1 MWVCLGNLGGLGQD
15 VLPLHPCPSPSCG
28 NNYRAISLPCLLPSL
43 PPPTK
48 FQWGSNN
55 PVIHLFMRSFTPL
68 VSKYLLA
75 LWYAEHTSTN
85 PVEKKALCLRWWSR
99 GWAQRLKEVRESGR
113 KDQGLAPRESKD
125 KTHRGRMAFPGPH
138 SHNTE

>member
-1 MWVCLGNLGGLGQD
+1 MGLSWEPGRSRTGCA
-15 VLPLHPCPSPSCG
+15 PL
-28 NNYRAISLPCLLPSL
+28 ASLPQPKLWEQLQSDFSACLLPSL

-55 PVIHLFMRSFTPL
+55 LVIHLFMRSFTPL

-85 PVEKKALCLRWWSR
+85 PVEKKALCLRWWCR